1 MERIEFSNM
10 GAYFDNNA
18 TTPLDPRVRDAML
31 PWLAEHH
38 GNPSSSHR
46 WGREAR
52 RAVETA
58 RAEVAGLLGAE
69 PARIVFTSSGTEA
82 NNTVIY
88 AVGRAAGF
96 RGHLITTALEHPSV
110 RAAAQHVEAAGMEVT
125 DVAPGTDGVAAPEA
139 VAAALRPDTR
149 LVCLMLANNELG
161 TIQPVARVA
170 GICRERGVPVLT
182 DAVQAAGKIPVDAGG
197 LGVDYLVIGGHKF
210 HGPLGA
216 AALWIRDGARLEP
229 LLLGAPQEGGRR
241 AGTENVPAIVGLG
254 KAAELA
260 AAELDE
266 RRHRLDA
273 LRWRFERGLAA
284 IPESVVHASSSP
296 RLPHTTHVAFL
307 GVSGHELV
315 LRLDAAGY
323 AVSTGAACHSGR
335 PQPSATLL
343 RIGVPEDE
351 ALASLRVSFGIFN
364 TGAEVDG
371 FLETLAAEVE
381 ALRTAK
387 VKV

>member
-1 MERIEFSNM
+1 MTGEPAK
-10 GAYFDNNA
+10 AYFDNNA

-31 PWLAEHH
+31 PTLSEHH

-52 RAVETA
+52 RMVETA
-58 RAEVAGLLGAE
+58 REQVAALLGAE
-69 PARIVFTSSGTEA
+69 PSRIVFTSSGTEA
-82 NNTVIY
+82 NNTVIF
-88 AVGRAAGF
+88 ALGRAAGF

-110 RAAAQHVEAAGMEVT
+110 RAAAAHLAAAGMEVT
-125 DVAPGTDGVAAPEA
+125 EMAPAADGVVAPEQ

-149 LVCLMLANNELG
+149 LVCMMLANHELG

-170 GICRERGVPVLT
+170 TLCRERGVPVLA
-182 DAVQAAGKIPVDAGG
+182 DVVQAVGKIPVDVGE
-197 LGVDYLVIGGHKF
+197 LGVDYLTLGGHKF

-216 AALWIRDGARLEP
+216 AALWARDGAYLEP
-229 LLLGAPQEGGRR
+229 LLAGGSQEGGRR
-241 AGTENVPAIVGLG
+241 ASTENVPAIVGLG

-266 RRHRLDA
+266 RRRRLDA
-273 LRWRFERGLAA
+273 LRRRFESGLAA
-284 IPESVVHASSSP
+284 IPETVVHAAGSP

-307 GVSGHELV
+307 GASGHELL

-335 PQPSATLL
+335 PQPSAALL
-343 RIGVPEDE
+343 KMGIPEDE

-364 TGAEVDG
+364 TAEEVDG
-371 FLETLAAEVE
+371 FLETLATEV
-381 ALRTAK
+381 ASLRA
-387 VKV
+387 VDVHA